1 MSKFWLPIQNQAKL
15 YTPKNQD
22 FAYFAGEIQMHADG
36 VQNQKNLDL
45 MIARGIYGLWPFNKE
60 KNYDEAM
67 KNADMAKGPGSGFS
81 AKLKDNLQQYIIEHD
96 YKSEHREIWMRKKWW
111 RKNA

>member
-1 MSKFWLPIQNQAKL
+1 
-15 YTPKNQD
+15 
-22 FAYFAGEIQMHADG
+22 MHADG
-36 VQNQKNLDL
+36 VQNQKNIDL
-45 MIARGIYGLWPFNKE
+45 MIARGIYGQFNKE
-60 KNYDEAM
+60 ENYDEAM
-67 KNADMAKGPGSGFS
+67 KNADMAKGPGSGFA